1 LINPIISFFN
11 GKLNVKNLTVK
22 KVGKKVG
29 RKRGEDKS
37 EKSI

>member
-1 LINPIISFFN
+1 LINPIISFLTVN
-11 GKLNVKNLTVK
+11 LNIKNLTVK